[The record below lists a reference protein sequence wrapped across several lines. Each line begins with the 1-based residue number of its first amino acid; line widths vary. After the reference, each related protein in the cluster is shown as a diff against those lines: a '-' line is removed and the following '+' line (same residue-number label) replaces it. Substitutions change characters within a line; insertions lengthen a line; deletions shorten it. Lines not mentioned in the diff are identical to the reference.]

1 MNTLNPIQ
9 IQAAAARHG
18 LAPVLVA
25 AIVQTESAGN
35 PWATR
40 FEPDFLNSYV
50 DAAPRRFG
58 AVSVQTERMC
68 RAISFGPMQIMGQVA
83 RERGFTGV
91 FLTELCDS
99 ETGLEYGCRHL
110 AALRDR
116 YLALWGLDGVIAA
129 YNAGSPRRD
138 SWGNFVNQSYVDT
151 VKRNMSGGGHG

>member
-18 LAPVLVA
+18 LETLLVA

-40 FEPDFLNSYV
+40 FEPDFLARYV

-58 AVSVQTERMC
+58 GVSVHTERMG
-68 RAISFGPMQIMGQVA
+68 RATSFGPMQIMGQVA
-83 RERGFTGV
+83 RERGFTGI
-91 FLTELCDS
+91 FLTELCDP
-99 ETGLEYGCRHL
+99 ETGLEYGCRQL

-116 YLALWGLDGVIAA
+116 YLTQWGLDGVIAA
-129 YNAGSPRRD
+129 YNAGSPRTAGGR
-138 SWGNFVNQSYVDT
+138 FVNQYYVDQ
-151 VKRNMSGGGHG
+151 VKRNMGADHA